1 MHEKIVDL
9 ETFVE
14 TFLYLFS
21 QGSNAE
27 FVSINKELFF
37 DMLDILEGKNGNTP
51 IPIREEIGGHS
62 SVWVIRAQ
70 YENCGSYSTPYP
82 SEFNK
87 KNLVVDDSQ
96 RVILPYE
103 HMQVKEENP
112 KLQDVHFVFEY
123 VKGDKILEYEAPR
136 SNRFYFVHDPNGAS
150 LT

>member
-1 MHEKIVDL
+1 M
-9 ETFVE
+9 
-14 TFLYLFS
+14 
-21 QGSNAE
+21 
-27 FVSINKELFF
+27 SINKELFF

-70 YENCGSYSTPYP
+70 YENCGSYSAPYP

-96 RVILPYE
+96 KVILPYE